1 MLERSRISTQKLKIF
16 LWANTPRQCQTN
28 TYLTQQHICST
39 FLLTQAIKHTV
50 PPPSACV
57 LLRIHPAMPA
67 VATKIAIPSREIRPP
82 SYSQWVSDGFSQ
94 LENMYTEW
102 VASLAKIE
110 ELAQKRIYDADDTT
124 DFDLRMHRMLLYGV
138 LQEGEVIALGIES
151 YMAEN
156 EDDAVQ
162 APDYLNLVDKKL
174 ESVRHILH
182 KWHCPV
188 DVQDGIPE
196 SFFEGL
202 RDFKEGRTTDME
214 VALTQPPPG
223 A

>member
-1 MLERSRISTQKLKIF
+1 MIQQSTPVF
-16 LWANTPRQCQTN
+16 T
-28 TYLTQQHICST
+28 
-39 FLLTQAIKHTV
+39 
-50 PPPSACV
+50 
-57 LLRIHPAMPA
+57 
-67 VATKIAIPSREIRPP
+67 AIPAREIRPP
-82 SYSQWVSDGFSQ
+82 SYSQWVSDGFAQ

-102 VASLAKIE
+102 VVSLAKIE

-138 LQEGEVIALGIES
+138 LQQGEVLALGIEK
-151 YMAEN
+151 YMSEN

-188 DVQDGIPE
+188 DAQDEIPE
-196 SFFEGL
+196 SFFQGL
-202 RDFKEGRTTDME
+202 RDFKEGRTADME
-214 VALTQPPPG
+214 AALTEPPPG